1 MTVPTPAA
9 LDTPV
14 LPEAPI
20 QMVAAVQEAAPAEAD
35 AANPEDR
42 YRRLFEQ
49 APWGLFQTT
58 VDGRYLDANP
68 ALARLYGYDSREDM
82 LGTLTDIGVQLYVD
96 AGRREAFVAEM
107 RARGVVQGFESRIR
121 RRDGTII
128 WISETCREVRDANG
142 QPLYYEG
149 TVEEI
154 TTRKE
159 AEQALRAANEKAQRA
174 NEAKERF
181 LGLVTHELRTP
192 LHAILGFGDLI
203 GQLDQEEVAER
214 DDYLR
219 EITSAGNRLLRTI
232 NRLLD
237 YTRLA
242 SGSIASE
249 LQLIELEPFVTRL
262 VRQFGGGRDKRVRV
276 RHDAETTAPC
286 VLEIDG
292 NLLNRAL
299 TELLTNALT
308 YSPPDQAVVVEIGQR
323 REGVTLRVIDQG
335 RGMSPEELQ
344 AAAVPFGSVILQARA
359 RQQGLGLGLPI
370 AQSIASMLGGHLDL
384 ASSLLNGTVAT
395 LHLPTPA
402 AR

>member
-1 MTVPTPAA
+1 MTVPAPAP
-9 LDTPV
+9 LDTSTAPGTSA
-14 LPEAPI
+14 PESPL
-20 QMVAAVQEAAPAEAD
+20 VEEAPAEAD
-35 AANPEDR
+35 AAHPEDR

-82 LGTLTDIGVQLYVD
+82 LGALTDIGVQLYVD

-203 GQLDQEEVAER
+203 GQLDQDEVAER

-242 SGSIASE
+242 SGSTASE
-249 LQLIELEPFVTRL
+249 LQLIELEPFITRL
-262 VRQFGGGRDKRVRV
+262 IRQFGGGRDKRVRIQ
-276 RHDAETTAPC
+276 HDTETTAPC

-308 YSPPDQAVVVEIGQR
+308 YSPPEQAVVVEIGQR
-323 REGVTLRVIDQG
+323 REGVILRVIDQG

-344 AAAVPFGSVILQARA
+344 AAAVPFGSVILQARS

-395 LHLPTPA
+395 LYLPTPA
-402 AR
+402 GR

>member
-1 MTVPTPAA
+1 MTVPSPVP
-9 LDTPV
+9 LDTPSAR
-14 LPEAPI
+14 LTTEPAF
-20 QMVAAVQEAAPAEAD
+20 AASD
-35 AANPEDR
+35 DTHSDDR

-58 VDGRYLDANP
+58 IDGRYLDANP

-82 LGTLTDIGVQLYVD
+82 LGALTDIGAQLYVD
-96 AGRREAFVAEM
+96 PGRREAFVAEM
-107 RARGVVQGFESRIR
+107 RARGVIQGFESRIR

-128 WISETCREVRDANG
+128 WIAETCREVRDANG
-142 QPLYYEG
+142 HPLYYEG

-154 TTRKE
+154 TIRKE

-181 LGLVTHELRTP
+181 LALVTHELRTP

-203 GQLDQEEVAER
+203 AQLDQDEVAER

-219 EITSAGNRLLRTI
+219 EITGAGNRLLRTI
-232 NRLLD
+232 NRLLE

-242 SGSIASE
+242 SGAAASE
-249 LQLIELEPFVTRL
+249 LQLIELEPFIARL
-262 VRQFGGGRDKRVRV
+262 IRQMGGGQMGGGREKRVRIQ
-276 RHDAETTAPC
+276 HEAETTAPC
-286 VLEIDG
+286 VLEVDG

-299 TELLTNALT
+299 TELLANALA
-308 YSPPDQAVVVEIGQR
+308 YSPLDQAVVVEIGQR

-344 AAAVPFGSVILQARA
+344 AAAVPFGSVILQARS

-370 AQSIASMLGGHLDL
+370 VQSIAAMLGGQLDL

-395 LHLPTPA
+395 LYLPTPA
-402 AR
+402 GRLS

>member
-1 MTVPTPAA
+1 MNEPG
-9 LDTPV
+9 
-14 LPEAPI
+14 
-20 QMVAAVQEAAPAEAD
+20 D
-35 AANPEDR
+35 AAHPEDR

-58 VDGRYLDANP
+58 IDGRYLDANP
-68 ALARLYGYDSREDM
+68 ALARLYGYECREEM
-82 LGTLTDIGVQLYVD
+82 LGALTDIGAQLYVD

-107 RARGVVQGFESRIR
+107 RERGVIQGFESRIR

-128 WISETCREVRDANG
+128 WISENCREVRDAGG

-203 GQLDQEEVAER
+203 AQLDQDEGAER

-242 SGSIASE
+242 SGSTPTE
-249 LQLIELEPFVTRL
+249 VQLIELEPFIART
-262 VRQFGGGRDKRVRV
+262 VRQLGSDREKRVRV
-276 RHDAETTAPC
+276 RHDDETTAPC
-286 VLEIDG
+286 VLEVDG
-292 NLLNRAL
+292 NLLGRAL
-299 TELLTNALT
+299 SELLTNALAHA
-308 YSPPDQAVVVEIGQR
+308 PLDRPVVVEIGQR
-323 REGVTLRVIDQG
+323 ADGVILRVIDQG
-335 RGMSPEELQ
+335 GGMSDEELR
-344 AAAVPFGSVILQARA
+344 AASIPFGSVILQART

-370 AQSIASMLGGHLDL
+370 AQSIACMLGGQLDL

-395 LHLPTPA
+395 LRLP
-402 AR
+402 ARAVV